1 MRAAPRLEPETELVE
16 MSILATVAPPTA
28 SINSLA
34 PPATG
39 RRNTRTAPA
48 AGSRRRGRRG
58 WKSPSADLVP
68 RGARRREMKGVE
80 QALSQPMAMDSS
92 AAEATEGWQLLG
104 GGMNMRAAREG
115 GARMGGAGLRVN
127 SLG

>member
-1 MRAAPRLEPETELVE
+1 M
-16 MSILATVAPPTA
+16 
-28 SINSLA
+28 
-34 PPATG
+34 
-39 RRNTRTAPA
+39 TAPA

-80 QALSQPMAMDSS
+80 QALSQPMSMDSS
-92 AAEATEGWQLLG
+92 AAEATEGWQLLE

>member
-1 MRAAPRLEPETELVE
+1 MRASSDELETELVE

-28 SINSLA
+28 SINSLV

-39 RRNTRTAPA
+39 RRNTTRPAPA

-92 AAEATEGWQLLG
+92 AAEATEGWQLLE

-115 GARMGGAGLRVN
+115 GARMGGAGLKVN